1 MQYNGLKDDLNS
13 LAKFVYIYE
22 TEIKNMPGGLKDFSH
37 RHIEAYNIFMKKKL
51 NRKMKYA
58 TTKEIVSLTGSEK
71 FTFHMTKHRFQIWDL
86 CRHLRNSFA
95 HGLLSISEN
104 HIEIADKHLGRITAV
119 GYLDYASVKEFV
131 IGIINEYE
139 NNK

>member
-1 MQYNGLKDDLNS
+1 MLSFGGGKCTYYENMQYNGLKDDLNS

-71 FTFHMTKHRFQIWDL
+71 FTFHMTKHRFQP
-86 CRHLRNSFA
+86 
-95 HGLLSISEN
+95 
-104 HIEIADKHLGRITAV
+104 
-119 GYLDYASVKEFV
+119 
-131 IGIINEYE
+131 
-139 NNK
+139 